1 MCALSPLSSDR
12 QKAVW
17 RIVAAQEVGR
27 LNRTCLKLFMTF
39 HFLGTDAS
47 AQVGPWK
54 CQEQLKENFI
64 KVNQRHANWKS
75 LLSVLRFITQAFSV
89 YLVFF
94 RLLPSPD
101 MCIVCLTK
109 IERLLHLLC
118 GLHVGQGI
126 CLAELLQ
133 PCNRFR
139 VSSIRF
145 LPKPA
150 RTRYF
155 GQQRSS

>member
-27 LNRTCLKLFMTF
+27 INRTCLKLFMTVPWDRCF
-39 HFLGTDAS
+39 SASWNPGNARNNQKKFLSKA
-47 AQVGPWK
+47 
-54 CQEQLKENFI
+54 
-64 KVNQRHANWKS
+64 NQRHANWKS
-75 LLSVLRFITQAFSV
+75 LLSVLRFITQASSV

-94 RLLPSPD
+94 RLLPTPD

-118 GLHVGQGI
+118 GLHVGQGMF
-126 CLAELLQ
+126 LAELLQ
-133 PCNRFR
+133 PGNRFR

-150 RTRYF
+150 RTWYF